1 MLLTRPVN
9 NFDMNLSI
17 FLDLN
22 FNVFDCSSFCFFFRM
37 FGSYYFLM
45 KGIITSILNKNRSN
59 QQIVS
64 VEKLI

>member
-9 NFDMNLSI
+9 NLVMNLNM
-17 FLDLN
+17 FLDFN
-22 FNVFDCSSFCFFFRM
+22 FNLFDCSSFCSFFRM

-64 VEKLI
+64 F